1 MHTSTDRYFGSFY
14 NDLTSRFLLIER
26 RMVLLKNFRLSGN
39 MIISSRCDEAL
50 DTYHRINEN
59 YHQRRVFIQDIY
71 SKIFQNDNFTNTLI
85 KYKQII
91 FLKHLMSWGMG
102 QQKAHPT
109 FSLYMR
115 Q

>member
-1 MHTSTDRYFGSFY
+1 
-14 NDLTSRFLLIER
+14 
-26 RMVLLKNFRLSGN
+26 

-85 KYKQII
+85 KYKQMI
-91 FLKHLMSWGMG
+91 FFETSYVLRDGSIKDPSHFFPSYAPVAQLVEHLPCRISIRNAFRTRTELF
-102 QQKAHPT
+102 K
-109 FSLYMR
+109 
-115 Q
+115 